1 MLSISFVIHT
11 LLIFIILFVIVIA
24 FLMEYLIKS
33 KENRNKIIL
42 KNKIWFWIGIALIF
56 VLVGQLSYMYIYK
69 PIRKN
74 AEDKKF
80 ADVLIEKNNTDS
92 LYDFFLKINDKYEI
106 AFLSEMDE
114 KIYDFNYDSNLGTSL
129 GCLINLGEAYYY
141 AQINIEENLYRLELG
156 RQPYFENNNEYSI
169 ITYDEFMEMYGSV
182 CKKVNFSL
190 FEQIRLLN
198 AADVIYESIK
208 VEFMDKKLNLSNYSD
223 SCYFYDGLELKRIEK
238 LECDSNY
245 WVRISYFVNIENDGL
260 NFNIFLI

>member
-11 LLIFIILFVIVIA
+11 FLIFIILFVIVIA

-169 ITYDEFMEMYGSV
+169 M
-182 CKKVNFSL
+182 
-190 FEQIRLLN
+190 
-198 AADVIYESIK
+198 
-208 VEFMDKKLNLSNYSD
+208 
-223 SCYFYDGLELKRIEK
+223 
-238 LECDSNY
+238 
-245 WVRISYFVNIENDGL
+245 
-260 NFNIFLI
+260 